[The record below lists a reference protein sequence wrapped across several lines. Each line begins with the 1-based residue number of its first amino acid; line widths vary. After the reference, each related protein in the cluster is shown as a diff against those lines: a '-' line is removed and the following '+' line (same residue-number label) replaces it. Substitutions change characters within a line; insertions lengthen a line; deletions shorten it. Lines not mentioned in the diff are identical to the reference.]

1 MHHAAGYISYIFTDN
16 SVIMY
21 TLRLQPVLSSL
32 YNVMLFRRSSK
43 RLCATRVECQT
54 RAEVVQSVARK
65 FKNVIRAI
73 KRTAHQVFTPRTHIQ
88 QQHKR
93 NPPLNDYKN
102 ILLLCTIYYNRHLYH
117 VGRGR
122 KPCTGIRWRR
132 AVEWRVGDDGGVG
145 ALRLR
150 SVSEEKYILIY
161 TRIIYVRRARIF

>member
-1 MHHAAGYISYIFTDN
+1 MYHYIYYICTQIIVLLCTLYVF
-16 SVIMY
+16 SPFRVLFIMLCY
-21 TLRLQPVLSSL
+21 PVGLRSDCVC
-32 YNVMLFRRSSK
+32 V
-43 RLCATRVECQT
+43 TGVECQT
-54 RAEVVQSVARK
+54 RAEAVQSVARK

-88 QQHKR
+88 QQHKW

-132 AVEWRVGDDGGVG
+132 AVERRVGDDGEVG

-161 TRIIYVRRARIF
+161 TRIIYVRRTRIF